1 MGGYGSGGTNKTHY
15 QVENRR
21 AFRVDSFAFADHIR
35 HDKYAYCKSIIKVPA
50 GRTHIR
56 YHTAVKCAD
65 LYERGGYTPLELSRV
80 SNIDGHSQRVYFLCP
95 GCKRR
100 VRYLY
105 ARLDGRFRC
114 RVCARLNYKSQQ
126 VSGMEEMR
134 LKMGRIVVGKLGYDR
149 WFEDCDCIADLPRPP
164 KPPYMRWDKYNAL
177 VLELSQMQTKYYEEF
192 CRRLLG
198 TSLSG
203 FF

>member
-35 HDKYAYCKSIIKVPA
+35 YDKYAYCKSIIKVPA

-114 RVCARLNYKSQQ
+114 RVCAKLNYKSQQ
-126 VSGMEEMR
+126 VNGMEEMR
-134 LKMGRIVVGKLGYDR
+134 LKMEAHRCGQAGV
-149 WFEDCDCIADLPRPP
+149 
-164 KPPYMRWDKYNAL
+164 
-177 VLELSQMQTKYYEEF
+177 
-192 CRRLLG
+192 
-198 TSLSG
+198 
-203 FF
+203 